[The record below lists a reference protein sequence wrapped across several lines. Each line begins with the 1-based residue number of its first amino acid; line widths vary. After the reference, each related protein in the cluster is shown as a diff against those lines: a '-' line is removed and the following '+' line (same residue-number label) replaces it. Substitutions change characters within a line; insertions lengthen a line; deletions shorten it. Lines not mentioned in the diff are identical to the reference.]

1 MVVPGHNELKIVL
14 ILQKNQIIWI
24 KMVTLCQIWIQYL
37 SISALITLKNRGN
50 DKRKTL
56 IFHKKFLP
64 LIILWIPI
72 IKEAQS
78 NDKLQNENAY
88 TDENFCYDQPPL
100 ETHWYMV

>member
-1 MVVPGHNELKIVL
+1 M
-14 ILQKNQIIWI
+14 I
-24 KMVTLCQIWIQYL
+24 KE
-37 SISALITLKNRGN
+37 
-50 DKRKTL
+50 KTL

-64 LIILWIPI
+64 LIIIRIPI

-100 ETHWYMV
+100 GNPLVYGLIRARLQ